1 LPAAFFIHP
10 SVPVSVSPQPSNAA
24 RPTTDWQ
31 AVFAVIAAGVIVSMQ
46 VGKLPPL
53 LGLLRS
59 EFGLDLV
66 LGGLVASS
74 VSLVGGMCGI
84 MAGFAGDRI
93 GGRRAIM
100 LGLLISAAG
109 SFAGAF
115 SHSTVLLLAARLVEG
130 LGFVVTVV
138 CGPSLVTAAALPAQR
153 SLALGFWS
161 SYMPLGVTLGML
173 GALAVSLAWID
184 WRVLWLAMGL
194 LPLAAALLLPRMTAG
209 VAQPPPRRFNAAVLR
224 RPGPWLLAGCFACY
238 TTQWFSIVTWIPTYL
253 RESGLDS
260 ATLLALG
267 VAAVVLVN
275 AVGTT
280 VSAAA
285 MHRGLPRWLIIAAVS
300 LGMGLLGVAS
310 FAPGLPVLLK
320 IVLAMAASGFGGMLP
335 AAVLAGVPSQARDP
349 SEIATVNGVVVQ
361 LLNIGSFIGPPALA
375 GLVAHFGGWA
385 NGRWLL
391 LAAGCIGLLLALGL
405 RMTERGRQP

>member
-1 LPAAFFIHP
+1 MNTSRHH
-10 SVPVSVSPQPSNAA
+10 
-24 RPTTDWQ
+24 TDWQ

-53 LGLLRS
+53 LGQLRA

-74 VSLVGGMCGI
+74 VSLVGGACGI

-93 GGRRAIM
+93 GARRALM
-100 LGLLISAAG
+100 LGLLISALG

-115 SHSTVLLLAARLVEG
+115 SLSIIPLLAARLVEG
-130 LGFVVTVV
+130 LGFVITVV
-138 CGPSLVTAAALPAQR
+138 CGPSLVTAASLPAQR
-153 SLALGFWS
+153 SLALGLWS

-173 GALAVSLAWID
+173 GALAVSHDLLD
-184 WRVLWLAMGL
+184 WRGLWLAMGL
-194 LPLAAALLLPRMTAG
+194 LPLAAALLLPPLTAG
-209 VAQPPPRRFNAAVLR
+209 VAQSPPRRFNAAVLR

-253 RESGLDS
+253 KDSGQS
-260 ATLLALG
+260 NETVLALG

-285 MHRGLPRWLIIAAVS
+285 MHRGLPRWLIIATVS
-300 LGMGLLGVAS
+300 LGMGVLGVTS
-310 FAPGLPVLLK
+310 FAPDLPVLAK
-320 IVLAMAASGFGGMLP
+320 IGFAMAASGFGGMLP
-335 AAVLAGVPSQARDP
+335 AAVLAGVPLQAREP

-375 GLVAHFGGWA
+375 ALVAHFGGWSD
-385 NGRWLL
+385 GRWLL
-391 LAAGCIGLLLALGL
+391 LAAGLVGLALALGL
-405 RMTERGRQP
+405 RATERRAAA

>member
-1 LPAAFFIHP
+1 MSASSQLPDN
-10 SVPVSVSPQPSNAA
+10 SRSQ
-24 RPTTDWQ
+24 TDWR
-31 AVFAVIAAGVIVSMQ
+31 AIFAVIAAGVIVSMQ

-53 LGLLRS
+53 LGQLRS

-74 VSLVGGMCGI
+74 FSLVGGLCGI
-84 MAGFAGDRI
+84 AAGFAGDRI
-93 GGRRAIM
+93 GGRRAIVI
-100 LGLLISAAG
+100 GLAISAAG
-109 SFAGAF
+109 SLAGAF
-115 SHSTVLLLAARLVEG
+115 SHSTAVLLAARLAEG

-138 CGPSLVTAAALPAQR
+138 CGPTLITAAASPAQR

-161 SYMPLGVTLGML
+161 SYMPLGVTLGMI
-173 GALAVSLAWID
+173 GALAVSRDWLD
-184 WRVLWLAMGL
+184 WRGLWLVLGL
-194 LPLAAALLLPRMTAG
+194 LPAAAALLMPRMTASLP
-209 VAQPPPRRFNAAVLR
+209 QMPPRRFSAAVLR

-253 RESGLDS
+253 KDSGLDN

-267 VAAVVLVN
+267 AAAVVLVN

-280 VSAAA
+280 ASAAA
-285 MHRGLPRWLIIAAVS
+285 MHRGLPRWLIIATVS

-320 IVLAMAASGFGGMLP
+320 IGFAMAASGFGGMLP
-335 AAVLAGVPSQARDP
+335 AAVLAGVPAQARDA

-361 LLNIGSFIGPPALA
+361 LLNIGSFIGPPAIA
-375 GLVAHFGGWA
+375 VLVAHFGGWD

-391 LAAGCIGLLLALGL
+391 LVAGCIGLLLALGL
-405 RMTERGRQP
+405 RTTERGAQT

>member
-1 LPAAFFIHP
+1 M
-10 SVPVSVSPQPSNAA
+10 NAP
-24 RPTTDWQ
+24 RHQTDWQ
-31 AVFAVIAAGVIVSMQ
+31 AVFAVIAAGIIVSMQ

-53 LGLLRS
+53 LSQLRT

-74 VSLVGGMCGI
+74 VSLVGGACGI

-93 GGRRAIM
+93 GGRRALM
-100 LGLLISAAG
+100 LGLAISAAG

-115 SHSTVLLLAARLVEG
+115 SHSTVLLLATRLIEG

-138 CGPSLVTAAALPAQR
+138 CGPSLITAASQPAQR

-161 SYMPLGVTLGML
+161 SYMPLGVTFGML
-173 GALAVSLAWID
+173 GALAVSHDLLD
-184 WRVLWLAMGL
+184 WRGLWLVMGL
-194 LPLAAALLLPRMTAG
+194 LPLIAATLLPRLTAG
-209 VAQPPPRRFNAAVLR
+209 IAQSPPRRFNPAVLR

-253 RESGLDS
+253 KDSGQS
-260 ATLLALG
+260 NETVLALG

-285 MHRGLPRWLIIAAVS
+285 MHRGLPRWLIIALVS
-300 LGMGLLGVAS
+300 LGMGILGTAS
-310 FAPGLPVLLK
+310 FAPDLPVLAK
-320 IVLAMAASGFGGMLP
+320 IACAMAASGFGGMLP
-335 AAVLAGVPSQARDP
+335 AAVLAGVPSQAHDA

-375 GLVAHFGGWA
+375 ALVAHFGGWSD
-385 NGRWLL
+385 GRWLL
-391 LAAGCIGLLLALGL
+391 LAAGSIGLMLALGL
-405 RMTERGRQP
+405 RATERRPAA

>member
-1 LPAAFFIHP
+1 MNTSRHH
-10 SVPVSVSPQPSNAA
+10 
-24 RPTTDWQ
+24 TDWQ

-53 LGLLRS
+53 LGQLRA

-74 VSLVGGMCGI
+74 VSLVGGACGI

-93 GGRRAIM
+93 GARRALM
-100 LGLLISAAG
+100 LGLVISALG

-115 SHSTVLLLAARLVEG
+115 SLSTIPLLAARLVEG
-130 LGFVVTVV
+130 LGFVITVV
-138 CGPSLVTAAALPAQR
+138 CGPSLVTAASLPAQR
-153 SLALGFWS
+153 SLALGLWS

-173 GALAVSLAWID
+173 GALAVSHDLLD
-184 WRVLWLAMGL
+184 WRGLWLAMGV
-194 LPLAAALLLPRMTAG
+194 LPLAAALLLPPLTAG
-209 VAQPPPRRFNAAVLR
+209 IAQSPPRRFNAAVLR

-253 RESGLDS
+253 KDSGQS
-260 ATLLALG
+260 NETVLALG
-267 VAAVVLVN
+267 VAGVVLVN

-285 MHRGLPRWLIIAAVS
+285 MHRGLPRWLIIATVS
-300 LGMGLLGVAS
+300 LGMGVLGVAS
-310 FAPGLPVLLK
+310 FAPDLPVLAK
-320 IVLAMAASGFGGMLP
+320 IGFAMAASGFGGMLP
-335 AAVLAGVPSQARDP
+335 AAVLAGVPLQARDP

-361 LLNIGSFIGPPALA
+361 LLNIGSFIGPPTLA
-375 GLVAHFGGWA
+375 ALVAHFGGWSD
-385 NGRWLL
+385 GRWLL
-391 LAAGCIGLLLALGL
+391 LAAGTVGLGLALGL
-405 RMTERGRQP
+405 RATERRAAA

>member
-1 LPAAFFIHP
+1 MP
-10 SVPVSVSPQPSNAA
+10 SS
-24 RPTTDWQ
+24 RHRTDWQ

-74 VSLVGGMCGI
+74 VSLVGGACGI

-93 GGRRAIM
+93 GGRRALM
-100 LGLLISAAG
+100 LGLAISALG
-109 SFAGAF
+109 SCIGAF
-115 SHSTVLLLAARLVEG
+115 SHGIALLLAARMIEG
-130 LGFVVTVV
+130 LGFVLTVV
-138 CGPSLVTAAALPAQR
+138 CGPSLVTAASLPAQR

-173 GALAVSLAWID
+173 GALAVSHDLLD
-184 WRVLWLAMGL
+184 WRGLWLVFGA
-194 LPLAAALLLPRMTAG
+194 LPLAAALLLPRLTAG
-209 VAQPPPRRFNAAVLR
+209 VALAAAPRRFSAAVLR

-253 RESGLDS
+253 KDSGQS
-260 ATLLALG
+260 SETILALG

-280 VSAAA
+280 VSAAL
-285 MHRGLPRWLIIAAVS
+285 MHRGLPRWLIIAVVS
-300 LGMGLLGVAS
+300 LGMGLLGTAS
-310 FAPGLPVLLK
+310 FAPSLPAFAK
-320 IVLAMAASGFGGMLP
+320 IALAMAASGFGGMLP
-335 AAVLAGVPSQARDP
+335 AAVLAGVPAQAREP

-375 GLVAHFGGWA
+375 ALVSHFGGWG

-391 LAAGCIGLLLALGL
+391 LAAGLVGLALALGL
-405 RMTERGRQP
+405 RATERRAAA